1 MVWNF
6 VNSLTHPN
14 SVCVCVL
21 SLAIFLH
28 HCTFAKSTGFRR
40 EFYFHFIFCIIFYS
54 LAVSSIE
61 HCVCPSMFPS
71 SRSSWLVSSS
81 KLWYETVI
89 EANHINRAHQS
100 TVHSQST
107 HKVNPFIEL
116 KCNEFILFFRFFCST
131 FSNKN
136 GNFLFRSVHMFWF
149 LKLTLKPWF
158 FTIKPSSI
166 LLQTVRHD
174 IKRRTN
180 KKHN

>member
-1 MVWNF
+1 MTKLSVCRLF
-6 VNSLTHPN
+6 VSVLCVSFLFLFSTIFMLHVFYGLEFCKLSHPPQLC
-14 SVCVCVL
+14 VCVCVL

-89 EANHINRAHQS
+89 ETNHINRAHQS

-116 KCNEFILFFRFFCST
+116 KCNEFIFFVVVSSRRLFYP
-131 FSNKN
+131 K
-136 GNFLFRSVHMFWF
+136 
-149 LKLTLKPWF
+149 KLLSF
-158 FTIKPSSI
+158 
-166 LLQTVRHD
+166 H
-174 IKRRTN
+174 
-180 KKHN
+180 